1 MIIQID
7 MRERELIAKM
17 NTLISTIPLF
27 KDVQTEV
34 LSLPLADIIF
44 FDNDT
49 DTPQLLIERKT
60 INDLLSSIKDG
71 RYEEQSFRLNGTSTH
86 NHNIIYLIEGD
97 MNKKNYFKDTKNEKL
112 TVCSAIFSLNYYKGF
127 SAIRTLDLEETAIF
141 LCNSFVKLS
150 KERNNKKAY
159 YNHVSQAVEE
169 PVQEPV
175 VSTDKEY
182 VNVSKRVKKENI
194 TCENIGEIMLCQIP
208 GVSSVSALAI
218 LEKYKSLS
226 NLIKELDKEPNCLKD
241 ITTVTKTG
249 QTRKISKTVIEN
261 IKKFVI

>member
-1 MIIQID
+1 

-17 NTLISTIPLF
+17 NTLISDIPLF
-27 KDVQTEV
+27 KDIKMEV
-34 LSLPLADIIF
+34 LALPLADIIF
-44 FDNDT
+44 FDNDKN
-49 DTPQLLIERKT
+49 TPQLLIERKT

-71 RYEEQSFRLNGTSTH
+71 RYEEQSFRLNGADIH

-97 MNKKNYFKDTKNEKL
+97 MNKKNYFKDTKSEKL

-141 LCNSFVKLS
+141 LCNTFVKLS
-150 KERNNKKAY
+150 KERNNKKPY
-159 YNHVSQAVEE
+159 YNNGSQVGE
-169 PVQEPV
+169 QEQEQNPV
-175 VSTDKEY
+175 VSSDKEY
-182 VNVSKRVKKENI
+182 VNVSKRVKKDNI

-218 LEKYKSLS
+218 LDKYKSLS
-226 NLIKELDKEPNCLKD
+226 NLIKELEKEPNCLKD
-241 ITTVTKTG
+241 LTTVTKTG
-249 QTRKISKTVIEN
+249 QTRKMSKAVIEN

>member
-1 MIIQID
+1 

-17 NTLISTIPLF
+17 NSLISDIPLF
-27 KDVQTEV
+27 KDIKMEV
-34 LSLPLADIIF
+34 LALPLADIIL
-44 FDNDT
+44 FDNET
-49 DTPQLLIERKT
+49 NTPNLFIERKT

-71 RYEEQSFRLNGTSTH
+71 RYEEQSFRLNGADIH

-97 MNKKNYFKDTKNEKL
+97 MNKKNYFKDTKSEKL

-141 LCNSFVKLS
+141 LCNTFVKLS
-150 KERNNKKAY
+150 KERNNKKPY
-159 YNHVSQAVEE
+159 YNNGSQVGE
-169 PVQEPV
+169 QEQEQNPV
-175 VSTDKEY
+175 VSSDKEY
-182 VNVSKRVKKENI
+182 VNVSKRVKKDNI

-218 LEKYKSLS
+218 LDKYKSLS
-226 NLIKELDKEPNCLKD
+226 NLIKELEKEPNCLKD
-241 ITTVTKTG
+241 LTTVTKTG
-249 QTRKISKTVIEN
+249 QTRKMSKAVIEN

>member
-1 MIIQID
+1 

-17 NTLISTIPLF
+17 NSLISDIPLF
-27 KDVQTEV
+27 KDIKMEV
-34 LSLPLADIIF
+34 LALPLADIIF
-44 FDNDT
+44 LDNDT
-49 DTPQLLIERKT
+49 NTPQLLIERKT

-71 RYEEQSFRLNGTSTH
+71 RYEEQSFRLNAADIH

-97 MNKKNYFKDTKNEKL
+97 MNKKNYFKDTKSEKL

-141 LCNSFVKLS
+141 LCNTFVKLN

-159 YNHVSQAVEE
+159 YNNISQVVQEQE
-169 PVQEPV
+169 QEPV
-175 VSTDKEY
+175 VSSDKEY
-182 VNVSKRVKKENI
+182 VNVSKRVKKDNI

-218 LEKYKSLS
+218 LDKYKSLS
-226 NLIKELDKEPNCLKD
+226 NLIKELEKEPNCLKD
-241 ITTVTKTG
+241 LTTVTKTG
-249 QTRKISKTVIEN
+249 QTRKMSKAVIEN